1 MADVDFDTLQLAHL
15 DELSRRYQRALEA
28 AGYDALLIS
37 SGAAPMRYGDDQ
49 AHHHQGYGPFL
60 HWTGLTGVE
69 NSWLLIRPGQ
79 SPRLWLHTPVDF
91 WHAPPERPTDAWTRV
106 IEVTTLQSAGAP
118 ELGNVG
124 QLAVIG
130 DPIVLSGVPGVHN
143 PPELVRAV
151 ENTRVHKTG
160 YEIACLEQATM
171 MAARGHDAARR
182 LFIDGGSE
190 FEINLAW
197 QQATGQRE
205 ADAPYHSIIGLNE
218 HAGILHYQHY
228 GHTRGPARS
237 LLIDAGCR
245 FRGYCSD
252 ITRTT
257 AAASEP
263 RFAALIAGLESLQ
276 RRLCDAV
283 APGLDYPELHRK
295 AHLGIAA
302 LLAASGLVTGLDEP
316 TMVEQGVTRAF
327 FPHGL
332 GHLLGIQVHDVGGKP
347 VPPPADAPFL
357 RLTRPLEAG
366 MVLTIEPG
374 LYFIP
379 SLLEPLMTGELARHI
394 NQDLVTELNGCGGIR
409 IEDNVLVT
417 DTGCRNLTR
426 PFLPH

>member
-1 MADVDFDTLQLAHL
+1 MPDVDYDSLQLAHL
-15 DELSRRYQRALEA
+15 EELARRYQQALHEC
-28 AGYDALLIS
+28 GYDALLIS
-37 SGAAPMRYGDDQ
+37 SGTAPMRYGDDQ
-49 AHHHQGYGPFL
+49 PHHHQGYGPFV

-69 NSWLLIRPGQ
+69 NSWLLIRPGK
-79 SPRLWLHTPVDF
+79 SPQLWLHTPVDF
-91 WHAPPERPTDAWTRV
+91 WHAPPETPSAPWTSVIDVHPTQNARAPDLG
-106 IEVTTLQSAGAP
+106 EVGRL
-118 ELGNVG
+118 V
-124 QLAVIG
+124 VIG
-130 DPIVLSGVPGVHN
+130 DPASLAGIGGTHN
-143 PPELVRAV
+143 PLALVRAV
-151 ENTRVHKTG
+151 EDTRVRKTE
-160 YEIACLEQATM
+160 YEIACLEQATA
-171 MAARGHDAARR
+171 MAARGHEAARR
-182 LFIDGGSE
+182 RFIDGGSE

-205 ADAPYHSIIGLNE
+205 ADAPYHSIIGLND

-228 GHTRGPARS
+228 AHARGPARS

-283 APGLDYPELHRK
+283 APGLNYLELHRK
-295 AHLGIAA
+295 AHLGVAA
-302 LLAASGLVTGLDEP
+302 LLVASGLVTGLDES
-316 TMVEQGVTRAF
+316 TMVEQGITRAF

-347 VPPPADAPFL
+347 GPSPAEAPFL
-357 RLTRPLEAG
+357 RLTRTLEPG

-379 SLLEPLMTGELARHI
+379 SLLKPLLTGELAPNLHR
-394 NQDLVTELNGCGGIR
+394 ELIEELAGCGGIR

-417 DTGCRNLTR
+417 DTGARNLTR
-426 PFLPH
+426 PYLPN

>member
-1 MADVDFDTLQLAHL
+1 MPDVDYDSLQLAHL
-15 DELSRRYQRALEA
+15 DELARRYQQALA
-28 AGYDALLIS
+28 DCGFDALLIS
-37 SGAAPMRYGDDQ
+37 SGAAPIRYGDDQ
-49 AHHHQGYGPFL
+49 AHHHQGYGPFV
-60 HWTGLTGVE
+60 HWTGLIGVE
-69 NSWLLIRPGQ
+69 NSWLLVRTGQ
-79 SPRLWLHTPVDF
+79 PPQLWLHTPVDF
-91 WHAPPERPTDAWTRV
+91 WHAPPAMPTAPWTSV
-106 IEVTTLQSAGAP
+106 IEVNTTGSADAP
-118 ELGNVG
+118 AIGDVG
-124 QLAVIG
+124 RLAVLG
-130 DPIVLSGVPGVHN
+130 DPAGLAGVAGDHN
-143 PPELVRAV
+143 PPSLVSAV
-151 ENTRVHKTG
+151 EATRVCKTD
-160 YEIACLEQATM
+160 YEIACLEQATA
-171 MAARGHDAARR
+171 MAARGHQAARR
-182 LFIDGGSE
+182 VFIDGGSE
-190 FEINLAW
+190 FEIHLAW
-197 QQATGQRE
+197 LQATGQRE

-228 GHTRGPARS
+228 DHVRGPARS

-276 RRLCDAV
+276 RRLCDTV
-283 APGLDYPELHRK
+283 APGLDYLTLHRK

-302 LLAASGLVTGLDEP
+302 LLAASDLVTGLDEAA
-316 TMVEQGVTRAF
+316 MVEQGITRAF

-357 RLTRPLEAG
+357 RLTRPLEEG

-379 SLLEPLMTGELARHI
+379 SLLEPLKAGESGRHI
-394 NQDLVTELNGCGGIR
+394 NRDLVSELSGCGGIR

-417 DTGCRNLTR
+417 RSGARNLTR
-426 PFLPH
+426 PFLPL